1 MKLVS
6 QCPVKIFNNEFSV
19 IIIFESCLVLFI
31 CTGLKMCFHI
41 FVKDLRPPHETYVI
55 IYKLRIAVSVIINI
69 SDTGPFFHILK
80 LLFYFD
86 RRISCK
92 ALL

>member
-1 MKLVS
+1 MLIYFYVKLVS

-69 SDTGPFFHILK
+69 SDTGP
-80 LLFYFD
+80 LFIF
-86 RRISCK
+86 
-92 ALL
+92 